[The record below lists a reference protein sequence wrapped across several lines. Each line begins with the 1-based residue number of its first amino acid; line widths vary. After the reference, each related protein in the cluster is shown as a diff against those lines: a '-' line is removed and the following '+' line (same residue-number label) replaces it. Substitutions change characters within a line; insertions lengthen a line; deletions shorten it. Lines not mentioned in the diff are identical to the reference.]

1 MLNELIKIKGGFVRA
16 VKISDDFFD
25 EELNRRKLESYYVN
39 PSAREAFYSI
49 SKGLHPISRN
59 RVHLISG
66 TYGSGKSH
74 FGLVIANYL
83 TKNSGSKDLE
93 MIFHRIREKDPSKA
107 DEIYRIRNIDRP
119 YLIILLEGHDLDG
132 AEHFLLKGL
141 KDALTRDGVPEEVLK
156 TSYQSALRKI
166 EEWENRKLAFVEQ
179 MSQSLDKK
187 GGNIAT
193 INDLKEH
200 LNLFKE
206 DAYRLFKEIHSE
218 VTLSSF
224 EPLYHE
230 KASQIY
236 LQLSK
241 LLIKEYGR
249 KGIVIIW
256 DQFDEHVRNMRQ
268 SDLGREESFLRN
280 FVEIIERS
288 GENQL
293 HLILIS
299 HHLPHEYLR
308 GVISEE
314 ALHNWERI
322 EGRFQQL
329 LLEAIKESEEL
340 IDYAITQQRETEQ
353 WKEVENNIEKGTR
366 LIGGVV
372 KLGLFP
378 EKDRNWVINTICKG
392 AFPLHPIATYC
403 LPRISDVVGQAERTM
418 FTFFEEEIKEG
429 GLTKFINENPPIQE
443 GKLKFYTADKLFDFF
458 NEAIES
464 IPETR
469 HVVKNY
475 AEAMSKVKDPRE
487 VLTQRVMK
495 ALAVIKTIK
504 TNHPAIPL
512 LATLSNLS
520 LLLNIDE
527 YRVRSLLGSLFENQV
542 LWIRANSE
550 YDFRTGQAI
559 VDFGE
564 DFAKAREEL
573 RWDNPILELKSYC
586 SPIDIGAT
594 GYEKDYW
601 VTRKLFADYI
611 DVGGLDNIK
620 QYEKQIKYEF
630 KDGFVLYVLAESER
644 EIDET
649 KGKAINIKNPQ
660 IVITV
665 PKRPLKIY
673 SPLKNLRALELLKRK
688 QAYAAEDTEAYHM
701 WKDKYESEK
710 QKLDDEVRNWKE
722 VGNLYWFSGGETL
735 DTVSKKDTDIADS
748 VMYRVFDKTPIVEH
762 RRMANRWEQDQRSD
776 RIKLNTAI
784 LDVKRE
790 EIEYQAKGRA
800 PAEKTIL
807 EQTFDP
813 QRMLRKRIQGNFDY
827 YQFIEPRDGNMKE
840 VWDLMKKYLMES
852 GPYANFEKLIKEL
865 QLPPYGLSPR
875 VVELFLSAFLRF
887 YRNHFTIKAK
897 RAKHASWEKKE
908 FIGDT
913 INEIVNIFDL
923 EKVVIEYREQLPL
936 EDDFLLIVNSIISPQ
951 KPWESKLSPIEG
963 VGELFVEWHQGLPI
977 VTKCA
982 IDLGNNTK
990 KFLQEI
996 GDVKKDMDMRE
1007 LLLEK
1012 LPFCLGIE
1020 KGFSI
1025 WDKEDLENFE
1035 NLFKGVVD
1043 DLNQYPDKVKRKTV
1057 SCFVEVFDVKKDTKF
1072 DVIEKI
1078 KNWYGELDPSVK
1090 QAPLTGS
1097 SFKLRKYA
1105 DIERADQFEFEQKF
1119 LIELPKELGFKEYT
1133 KWENADE
1140 IIQKY
1145 KGALLKAK
1153 AEIEKLHFKATKK
1166 HISKPPKLSEQ
1177 AESLKASLKKKIQK
1191 AGIKK
1196 EEIVMLLEELLKEYG
1211 K

>member
-1 MLNELIKIKGGFVRA
+1 MLRDFIKIKGGFVRA
-16 VKISDDFFD
+16 VKITDDFFNI
-25 EELNRRKLESYYVN
+25 ELNERKLESYYVN
-39 PSAREAFYSI
+39 PSARDAFYSI

-59 RVHLISG
+59 RVHLVSG

-93 MIFHRIREKDPSKA
+93 MIFHRIKEKDPNKA

-119 YLIILLEGHDLDG
+119 YLIILLEGRDPDG

-166 EEWENRKLAFVEQ
+166 EEWENRKPEFVDQ
-179 MSQSLDKK
+179 MSLLLAKK

-193 INDLKEH
+193 IDDLKEC

-218 VTLSSF
+218 ITLSPF

-236 LQLSK
+236 PQLSE
-241 LLIKEYGR
+241 LLIKEYKR

-256 DQFDEHVRNMRQ
+256 DQFDEHVRNIRY

-280 FVEIIERS
+280 FVEIVERS

-322 EGRFQQL
+322 EGRFQQH

-353 WKEVENNIEKGTR
+353 WKELENNIEKSTR
-366 LIGGVV
+366 LIVGVV
-372 KLGLFP
+372 ELGLFP

-392 AFPLHPIATYC
+392 AFPLHPIANYC

-418 FTFFEEEIKEG
+418 FTFFEEEIKKG
-429 GLTKFINENPPIQE
+429 GLTKFINENPVTQE
-443 GKLKFYTADKLFDFF
+443 GKLNFYTADKLFDFF

-464 IPETR
+464 TSGTR
-469 HVVKNY
+469 HVIKNY
-475 AEAMSKVKDPRE
+475 AETMSKVKKDI
-487 VLTQRVMK
+487 LTQRVMK
-495 ALAVIKTIK
+495 TLAVINTIK
-504 TNHPAIPL
+504 TKHPISL
-512 LATLSNLS
+512 LATSRNLS
-520 LLLNIDE
+520 LLLNIE
-527 YRVRSLLGSLFENQV
+527 ENRTKPLLDALVQNQA
-542 LWIRANSE
+542 LWIRANGE
-550 YDFRTGQAI
+550 YDFRTGQLI
-559 VDFGE
+559 DDFEE
-564 DFAKAREEL
+564 DFAKAKEEGL
-573 RWDNPILELKSYC
+573 RWDNPILELKSVY
-586 SPIDIGAT
+586 PPNDIVARE
-594 GYEKDYW
+594 YEKDYGIK
-601 VTRKLFADYI
+601 RKLFADYI
-611 DVGGLDNIK
+611 DARGLDNIK
-620 QYEKQIKYEF
+620 QYGNQIKNEYN
-630 KDGFVLYVLAESER
+630 DGFILYVLAQSER
-644 EIDET
+644 EIDEA
-649 KGKAINIKNPQ
+649 KGKAINIKNLQ
-660 IVITV
+660 IVIAV

-673 SPLKNLRALELLKRK
+673 SPLKNVKALELLKQK
-688 QAYAAEDTEAYHM
+688 PSYATEDTEAYHM

-710 QKLDDEVRNWKE
+710 QKLDDEVKNWTE
-722 VGNLYWFSGGETL
+722 VGNLSWFSGGETL
-735 DTVSKKDTDIADS
+735 PTAGKKDTDIADS
-748 VMYRVFDKTPIVEH
+748 VMFSVFDKTPIVEH
-762 RRMANRWEQDQRSD
+762 ERTANRGGSD
-776 RIKLNTAI
+776 STREKRKLLNTAI
-784 LDVKRE
+784 LDYRSPIKMPIKQE
-790 EIEYQAKGRA
+790 

-807 EQTFDP
+807 KQTFNP
-813 QRMLRKRIQGNFDY
+813 QGMLRLTRTEGNFDY
-827 YQFIEPRDGNMKE
+827 YELIEPTEGNMKE
-840 VWDLMKKYLMES
+840 VWDLMKKNLMES
-852 GPYANFEKLIKEL
+852 GPYANFEKLIKEF

-875 VVELFLSAFLRF
+875 VVELFLSTFLRF
-887 YRNHFTIKAK
+887 YRNHFTIKTRRTKHVPGEK
-897 RAKHASWEKKE
+897 RE

-913 INEIVNIFDL
+913 INEIVNIFDP
-923 EKVVIEYREQLPL
+923 EKVVIEYREHLPS
-936 EDDFLLIVNSIISPQ
+936 EDGYIETIWGLIAPDRD
-951 KPWESKLSPIEG
+951 WDSKLAPIDG
-963 VGELFVEWHQGLPI
+963 VGELFIEWYQGLPI
-977 VTKCA
+977 ITKCA

-996 GDVKKDMDMRE
+996 GDMGKDADMRE

-1012 LPFCLGIE
+1012 IPLCLGIE
-1020 KGFSI
+1020 KGFSV
-1025 WDKEDLENFE
+1025 WNKEDLENFE
-1035 NLFKGVVD
+1035 NIFKEVVD
-1043 DLNQYPDKVKRKTV
+1043 DLNRYPDKIIRKTV

-1072 DVIEKI
+1072 NVMEKI

-1090 QAPLTGS
+1090 EAPLTGS

-1105 DIERADQFEFEQKF
+1105 DIEKADQFEQKF

-1133 KWENADE
+1133 KWENVDE

-1145 KGALLKAK
+1145 KGVLLKAK

-1166 HISKPPKLSEQ
+1166 HISKPQKLSKQ
-1177 AESLKASLKKKIQK
+1177 AESLKVSLKKKIQK
-1191 AGIKK
+1191 TGIKI
-1196 EEIVMLLEELLKEYG
+1196 EEIVMLLEELLEEYRR
-1211 K
+1211 